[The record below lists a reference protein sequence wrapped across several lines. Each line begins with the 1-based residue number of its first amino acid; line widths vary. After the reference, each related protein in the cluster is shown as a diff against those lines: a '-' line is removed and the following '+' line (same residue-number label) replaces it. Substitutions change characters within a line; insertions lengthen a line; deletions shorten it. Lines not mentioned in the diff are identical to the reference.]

1 MGNLRADTARK
12 RCAMGRDRSDRQDR
26 RSLVAHALE
35 QPEHRQ
41 QVVRSRKRYDRKRDK
56 QQQRKD
62 IE

>member
-1 MGNLRADTARK
+1 
-12 RCAMGRDRSDRQDR
+12 DR

>member
-1 MGNLRADTARK
+1 MGNHRANHARK
-12 RCAMGRDRSDRQDR
+12 RCAVGRRHSDRQDR

-62 IE
+62 SE